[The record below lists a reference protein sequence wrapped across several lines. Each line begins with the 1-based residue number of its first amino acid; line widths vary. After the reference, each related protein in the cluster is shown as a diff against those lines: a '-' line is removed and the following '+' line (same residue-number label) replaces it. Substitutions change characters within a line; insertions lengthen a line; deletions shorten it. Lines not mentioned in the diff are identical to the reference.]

1 MSSQQQDIL
10 EDRIES
16 NLSRF
21 WENDPAKACNSN
33 GAVDSSALK
42 ELPEVVMAK
51 LMREKYTMEDARQQR
66 QPREVANNII
76 RNSKSAELHSAF
88 DQMLVI

>member
-1 MSSQQQDIL
+1 MSSSSIDLAIPYNIFFAAIQ
-10 EDRIES
+10 
-16 NLSRF
+16 
-21 WENDPAKACNSN
+21 ENDPAKACNSN
-33 GAVDSSALK
+33 GAADISALK

-66 QPREVANNII
+66 QPREFANTII
-76 RNSKSAELHSAF
+76 RNAKSAELHSAF